1 MVQKAE
7 ANEWDGCFAAGYPK
21 TEVEEAFKL
30 APMLQPGPRYIVVTV
45 CRTSDLHGGRQ
56 VIRNRSYPCSLQ
68 VARAVAKRLRRR
80 YASAHNMTVDIEEA

>member
-7 ANEWDGCFAAGYPK
+7 ANEWEDLQSL
-21 TEVEEAFKL
+21 KL
-30 APMLQPGPRYIVVTV
+30 TPTFQPGPRYIVVTT

-56 VIRNRSYPCSLQ
+56 VIRNRSYPCSLK

-80 YASAHNMTVDIEEA
+80 YAVAHNMTVDIEPER

>member
-1 MVQKAE
+1 MVQRAE
-7 ANEWDGCFAAGYPK
+7 ADEWEDLQAL
-21 TEVEEAFKL
+21 KL
-30 APMLQPGPRYIVVTV
+30 APMLQPGPRYVVVTV

-80 YASAHNMTVDIEEA
+80 YASAHNMTVDIEPEEY